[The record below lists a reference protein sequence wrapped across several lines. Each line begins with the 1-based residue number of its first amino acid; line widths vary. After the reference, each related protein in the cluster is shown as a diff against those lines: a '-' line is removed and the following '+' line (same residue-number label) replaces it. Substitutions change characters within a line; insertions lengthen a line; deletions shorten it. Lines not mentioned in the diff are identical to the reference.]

1 MTWSY
6 VNFDRDGSV
15 SLPSHTEI
23 RAKCNDEV
31 LTQREVKGFHIIGS
45 LDEMSDYAHVAG
57 GSLKFKG
64 EGEKKKKK
72 KSHSTTQHDKVTT
85 KLQET
90 AKIAEVKEKEKDKL
104 AALRGEREG
113 SGSISPRAAPPPEN
127 GIRMTEAERR
137 YYEKQKQRREERAKK
152 AAPTTHKDRITELNN
167 KLERIPDHNDMPK
180 IGPG

>member
-1 MTWSY
+1 MTSQRWWDLPINH
-6 VNFDRDGSV
+6 VQRINVKRRDLQGYFPV
-15 SLPSHTEI
+15 TY
-23 RAKCNDEV
+23 N
-31 LTQREVKGFHIIGS
+31 
-45 LDEMSDYAHVAG
+45 
-57 GSLKFKG
+57 
-64 EGEKKKKK
+64 KKKK

-90 AKIAEVKEKEKDKL
+90 AKIAEVKEKEKDKV

-113 SGSISPRAAPPPEN
+113 SGSISPRAAPPPES
-127 GIRMTEAERR
+127 GMRMTEAERR